1 MDKSPYISR
10 ATLVIAPQRET
21 LWCLRQRRWIIPPK
35 KILSFYFL
43 WYVWLLRSAL
53 IFFGKK
59 RNFNRKRKG
68 GKKKKYK
75 KWGKECLRVRQPD
88 RCPRESLLWQH
99 GTFATMVHPAP
110 VTFNS
115 NHTRGSIDLVALTCK
130 KWVNNMSVWNWKEVK
145 EH

>member
-35 KILSFYFL
+35 KNPFIFFL
-43 WYVWLLRSAL
+43 VICVTFTLLRSY
-53 IFFGKK
+53 FSGKK
-59 RNFNRKRKG
+59 EFQEKEKRKKEKNTKNE
-68 GKKKKYK
+68 GKS
-75 KWGKECLRVRQPD
+75 LRVRQPD
-88 RCPRESLLWQH
+88 RCPRQSLLWQH

-115 NHTRGSIDLVALTCK
+115 NHTRGSHWFSGVDL
-130 KWVNNMSVWNWKEVK
+130 
-145 EH
+145 